1 MIRSFLGD
9 RECVGNSGFMVSQKV
24 GFFIGNLRV
33 FTCSKTDSKSIQS
46 WVFATVAVQ
55 NLGVYKIPGG
65 GYYVEME
72 QKKTRRWS
80 TGTDIQNQL
89 GAKNSVFGL
98 LSQDVQIIEP
108 RDFFAVKTAPHLAAI
123 CVIQAWIKHRPK
135 FSVLKTF
142 IAKFRRAAILQ
153 EPAQKPNCISG
164 ERSNWSM
171 IHNWYRLRMRMAVLY
186 CSDPAEKHGKRS
198 LPVGG
203 G

>member
-1 MIRSFLGD
+1 
-9 RECVGNSGFMVSQKV
+9 MVSQKV

-46 WVFATVAVQ
+46 WVFATVVVQ

-72 QKKTRRWS
+72 QKKTRSHGHPRKS
-80 TGTDIQNQL
+80 RRRGQKMTLIQNQL

-186 CSDPAEKHGKRS
+186 CSDPAERAMKHGKRS
-198 LPVGG
+198 LPDRSAGG